1 MKEKNYARLRG
12 RTIEKGMSQKDVAKQ
27 IGMSETTYSL
37 KLNGRYPFK
46 QSEMQKIINLLS
58 IPVDEIGSYFFTQKV

>member
-1 MKEKNYARLRG
+1 MKEKNYAKLRG

-37 KLNGRYPFK
+37 KLNGRYPLK